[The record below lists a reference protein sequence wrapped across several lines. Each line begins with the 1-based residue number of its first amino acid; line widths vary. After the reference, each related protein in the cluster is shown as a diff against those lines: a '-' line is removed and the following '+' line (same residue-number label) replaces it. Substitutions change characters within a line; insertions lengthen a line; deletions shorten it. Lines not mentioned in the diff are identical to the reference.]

1 MSQAECRASHACD
14 TLPTVR
20 SMPRA
25 SHPPELFVTNKR
37 RYIWVGAVTS
47 FGVIS
52 TMLLAWYGW
61 GIPILEGQS
70 WSDVKVAQVVML
82 IAWTVMPPTW
92 FWYEY
97 WFIYLKDY
105 HSDET
110 APENFELFKYGQ
122 DLSAKI
128 WLAIVSSTFVIFFWK
143 DIHLFAK

>member
-1 MSQAECRASHACD
+1 
-14 TLPTVR
+14 
-20 SMPRA
+20 MPRA

-61 GIPILEGQS
+61 GTPILEGQS
-70 WSDVKVAQVVML
+70 WPDVKVAQVVML

-128 WLAIVSSTFVIFFWK
+128 WLAIVSSAFVIFFWK
-143 DIHLFAK
+143 DIHFFAK

>member
-1 MSQAECRASHACD
+1 
-14 TLPTVR
+14 
-20 SMPRA
+20 MPKA
-25 SHPPELFVTNKR
+25 FHPPELFVTNKR
-37 RYIWVGAVTS
+37 RHIWIGSVTS

-61 GIPILEGQS
+61 GTPILEGQS
-70 WSDVKVAQVVML
+70 WPGVKVAQVVML

-110 APENFELFKYGQ
+110 VPENFELFKYGQ

-128 WLAIVSSTFVIFFWK
+128 WLAIVSSTFAIFFWK
-143 DIHLFAK
+143 DIHLFVK

>member
-1 MSQAECRASHACD
+1 
-14 TLPTVR
+14 
-20 SMPRA
+20 MPKA

-37 RYIWVGAVTS
+37 RYIWIGAVTS

-61 GIPILEGQS
+61 GTPILECQS
-70 WSDVKVAQVVML
+70 WPGVKVAQVVML

-110 APENFELFKYGQ
+110 VPANFELFKYGQ

-143 DIHLFAK
+143 DIHLFVK

>member
-25 SHPPELFVTNKR
+25 SHPPQLFVTNKR

-61 GIPILEGQS
+61 GTPILEGQS
-70 WSDVKVAQVVML
+70 WPDVKVAQVVML

>member
-1 MSQAECRASHACD
+1 MIRCRPLDLCQE
-14 TLPTVR
+14 LL
-20 SMPRA
+20 
-25 SHPPELFVTNKR
+25 HPPELFVTNKR

-61 GIPILEGQS
+61 GTPILEGQS
-70 WSDVKVAQVVML
+70 WPDVKVAQVVML

-128 WLAIVSSTFVIFFWK
+128 WLAIVSPAFVIFFWK
-143 DIHLFAK
+143 DIHFFAK

>member
-61 GIPILEGQS
+61 GTPILEGQS
-70 WSDVKVAQVVML
+70 WPDVKVAQVVML

>member
-1 MSQAECRASHACD
+1 
-14 TLPTVR
+14 
-20 SMPRA
+20 MPRA

-82 IAWTVMPPTW
+82 IAWTVIPPTW